1 MRKIWLCFSEDLI
14 GKQIAKV
21 HKLIKTIN
29 EKDKLLEKKGDLPID
44 ETKKN
49 DKLEKALAHEKEK

>member
-1 MRKIWLCFSEDLI
+1 LI